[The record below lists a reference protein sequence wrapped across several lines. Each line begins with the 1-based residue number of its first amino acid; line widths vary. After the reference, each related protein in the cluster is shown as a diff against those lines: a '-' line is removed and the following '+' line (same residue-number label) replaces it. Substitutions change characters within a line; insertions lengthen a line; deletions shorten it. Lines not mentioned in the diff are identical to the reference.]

1 MAKLVLK
8 FLTIVILFQ
17 AGNGDMLRPVNN
29 ITLGSRLYPQ
39 NNPYWV
45 SPSRIFAFGFYEKGD
60 GFAVGIWPLAVGPE
74 RIVTWTANR
83 DDPPISS
90 NAYLEL
96 TEEGKLLVRTT
107 DTASGF
113 IPIVYNL
120 QAPATSASLLDSGNF
135 VLSDGDNVIWNS
147 FDYPTDTILG
157 GQTLLSGESLISSV
171 SVADRSSGRFKLV
184 LQHDGKLAAYPVSRT
199 GAPDEAYWSY
209 NAGLEFHGLSLVLTE
224 TGLLYLDPTFD
235 LSNDSIAQ
243 GLNVSESSETMIY
256 RATLDA
262 DGNFRLYAHILSN
275 SSMMT
280 LWSALMPFDPC
291 KVKGF
296 CGLNSYCSANAS
308 KGNATC
314 ICFPGFIY
322 HEPDPD
328 KKFLGCYRNF
338 SYERICGIRED
349 DSLSNKYY
357 LIPIKNM
364 EIRGDPYVSIP
375 MVQGDCCK
383 SCISDCNCW
392 AVLHASGNCSKYKPP
407 LLYAAQDQNHSGVAF
422 IKQSHNSFQS
432 AEPKGKHR
440 RRMVQI
446 LAPPFG
452 FLSFIFTL
460 LAVLSYSMYRRR
472 ALKYQKLL
480 KMENFGL
487 NKEFTLRS
495 FSYNELEKAT
505 NGFKEEIGCTS
516 YGKIYGGI
524 ISQGDRIV
532 AVKRLE
538 KVDDEGEREFIAE
551 MAAMGRIHHK
561 NVVQLV
567 GFCLEGAKKL
577 LVYDFMKT
585 RSLAECLS
593 DVEKRPFWNRRM
605 KLAFDIAQGI
615 LYLHQ
620 ECDTHIIHCNIR
632 PENILVGD
640 NWTAKIANFSSA
652 KLLIPYQK
660 QTLALERQGRGYS
673 APEWQKKASASEK
686 VDVYSYGVVLLE
698 IICCNG
704 TEEINV
710 QSPDNDFSTRVYNY
724 FMAKQLRKLTGDEE
738 VDMDSLQRMVKVGLC
753 CIHHDPDLRP
763 SMKNVI
769 LMLEGTIDTPAPLCP
784 I

>member
-1 MAKLVLK
+1 MLFYLQRYLFIPMAKLVLK

-17 AGNGDMLRPVNN
+17 AGNGDDMLRPFKN
-29 ITLGSRLYPQ
+29 ITLGSKLYPQ
-39 NNPYWV
+39 YNPPYWL
-45 SPSRIFAFGFYEKGD
+45 SPSGIFAFGFYKKGD
-60 GFAVGIWPLAVGPE
+60 GFAVGIWLQTE

-83 DDPPISS
+83 DDPPIPS

-135 VLSDGDNVIWNS
+135 VLFDGDNNVIWKS

-157 GQTLLSGESLISSV
+157 GQKLLSGESLISSV

-184 LQHDGKLAAYPVSRT
+184 LQHDGKLAAYPVSGT

-209 NAGLEFHGLSLVLTE
+209 GAGFEFDGLSLVLTE
-224 TGLLYLDPTFD
+224 TGRLYLDPTFD

-262 DGNFRLYAHILSN
+262 DGNFRLYAHKLSN
-275 SSMMT
+275 SRSMMT
-280 LWSALMPFDPC
+280 LWSALTQFDPC

-296 CGLNSYCSANAS
+296 CGLNSYCSSNAS

-314 ICFPGFIY
+314 SCFPGFIY
-322 HEPDPD
+322 HDPDPD

-349 DSLSNKYY
+349 NSLSNKYY
-357 LIPIKNM
+357 LIPIENM
-364 EIRGDPYVSIP
+364 EIGGDPYVSIP

-407 LLYAAQDQNHSGVAF
+407 LLYATQDQNHSGVAF

-432 AEPKGKHR
+432 AEPK
-440 RRMVQI
+440 
-446 LAPPFG
+446 
-452 FLSFIFTL
+452 
-460 LAVLSYSMYRRR
+460 VLSYSMYRRR
-472 ALKYQKLL
+472 AVKYQKLL

-593 DVEKRPFWNRRM
+593 DVEKRPFWNQRM

-698 IICCNG
+698 IICCNS

-710 QSPDNDFSTRVYNY
+710 QSVDNNFSTRVYDY

-738 VDMDSLQRMVKVGLC
+738 VDKDSLERMVKVGLC